1 MKQALLGMIALA
13 CLSTSIANAETTDV
27 KFSGSVTL
35 ANDYIWRGATQTN
48 NDPAIFLAGQINAG
62 NFYVGAGTENVD
74 FLTINQEYD
83 FWAGYV
89 LKLDDKTSLDL
100 GLVRYGY
107 VDSPIDIDTLEVKAA
122 LSRTIGKGS
131 VSGTIMHTGDYF
143 GSGNAATYYEIAGSN
158 QLNDKLSLSGA
169 LGYQAIADNEG
180 DYATWNL
187 GIGYSINK
195 NVGLDL
201 RYHDAENFD
210 ESIVASIK
218 FSF

>member
-1 MKQALLGMIALA
+1 MKKALLSMIALA
-13 CLSTSIANAETTDV
+13 CLSTTIANAQDV

-35 ANDYIWRGATQTN
+35 ANDYIWRGATQTD
-48 NDPAIFLAGQINAG
+48 NDPAIFLSGQLNAG
-62 NFYVGAGTENVD
+62 NFYFGAGTENVD

-89 LKLDDKTSLDL
+89 FKLDDKTSLDL

-122 LSRTIGKGS
+122 LSRTIGKAS
-131 VSGTIMHTGDYF
+131 LSGTIMHTGDYF
-143 GSGNAATYYEIAGSN
+143 GSGSAATYYEVAGSN
-158 QLNDKLSLSGA
+158 ALSDKLSLSGA
-169 LGYQAIADNEG
+169 LGYQAIADNDG
-180 DYATWNL
+180 DYTTWNL
-187 GIGYSINK
+187 GLGYSINK
-195 NVGLDL
+195 NVGLDF

-210 ESIVASIK
+210 ESFVASIK